1 MNKLSTTIALCKTSM
16 FWSNLK
22 NHSVIFGSVDV
33 KFGLFL
39 KPVANHVPGFKGT
52 SHHQGVQRDNSGRTD
67 FDKTPVTGSG

>member
-1 MNKLSTTIALCKTSM
+1 MQNFNVLVDT
-16 FWSNLK
+16 NLK
-22 NHSVIFGSVDV
+22 NHSVIFGSADV
-33 KFGLFL
+33 KFGFFL